1 MCGLCDAYAEG
12 RGDMYDRSEHELQL
26 IIERKNERLAEL
38 AKATMG
44 LRELLRDV
52 HDVLRSGE
60 PVSEGLLARIAAEMA
75 IGR

>member
-1 MCGLCDAYAEG
+1 MAVSKYSHT
-12 RGDMYDRSEHELQL
+12 DRIAKIQRE
-26 IIERKNERLAEL
+26 ERDR
-38 AKATMG
+38 